1 MSNLIGLRIRRSSI
15 YLLIF
20 FLISYVGIF
29 FFFLRTVIGPSTI
42 STIINHFDMTNG
54 FLGCICFSFY
64 LFFYFIFISKY
75 HALTL
80 ITKSLVVDRR
90 TEITQCTFK
99 RFLEKNKCVT
109 MVIQHHLYQN
119 VFLISLYC
127 PLQTKLFV

>member
-1 MSNLIGLRIRRSSI
+1 MGFSAVYVSV
-15 YLLIF
+15 
-20 FLISYVGIF
+20 FLS
-29 FFFLRTVIGPSTI
+29 
-42 STIINHFDMTNG
+42 
-54 FLGCICFSFY
+54 
-64 LFFYFIFISKY
+64 FFYFIFISKY

-127 PLQTKLFV
+127 PLQTNLFV